1 MPAIPGSA
9 LKYFKSGAGTGAGFE
24 GTGSQDVGAESTG
37 TATAGSGAVT
47 NTSAAKKGDAGS
59 SLRAPDMA
67 MAPLV
72 CGMVM
77 VLFTLVGASLL

>member
-1 MPAIPGSA
+1 MPESA
-9 LKYFKSGAGTGAGFE
+9 KKYFKSGAGKGPGFE
-24 GTGSQDVGAESTG
+24 GLGSQEAGAESTG

-47 NTSAAKKGDAGS
+47 NTSDAKKGDAGS

-72 CGMVM
+72 CGMVL
-77 VLFTLVGASLL
+77 VLCSLVGASLL